1 MTFCVQRYINLH
13 EFGHLLLIFLEPIE
27 RNGHIGTQFSL
38 FPVVV
43 DTLPESCVKDK
54 TRGKSENYP

>member
-13 EFGHLLLIFLEPIE
+13 EFGHLLLIFFRADCKKRPLWRSVFPI
-27 RNGHIGTQFSL
+27 S
-38 FPVVV
+38 VVA